1 MARNVLAEMA
11 GKDARAGVVAA
22 ADAVADNDCDSAA
35 AIEAVDR
42 LRRCRARESRDRRDK
57 ERGNRERFQF
67 FAFS

>member
-11 GKDARAGVVAA
+11 GKYARAGVVAA
-22 ADAVADNDCDSAA
+22 ADAVPDNDRYSAA

-42 LRRCRARESRDRRDK
+42 LRRCRARESRDRRNK